1 MEHGHHHGPVSGAEV
16 YDVVGI
22 GFGPANLA
30 LAIAME
36 EAAPEAGLRRLFLE
50 AKPSY
55 VWHPGMLLEGSM
67 LQVTVLKDLVTV
79 ENPRSGFTFLSYLKE
94 KGRLYDFLNL
104 RTLFPTRVEFND
116 YLGWAA
122 EKLDRWV
129 CYGRQVVEI
138 LPAAADGSVTA
149 ENPELLRVMAR
160 DAASGRSLEYLTRHL
175 VLAAGAE
182 PVAPAGIDFRRSP
195 RVFHSH
201 HFLDRIRAFPDRE
214 APYRFVVVGSGQS
227 AGELFEYLM
236 DHYPNADVT
245 AAVRRFAYKPVDE
258 SDFTNRIFFPEWV
271 DYYHDLPGER
281 RRAFFADLKDV
292 NYAAIDHPLIRRIYE
307 KLYRQKVRGHERC
320 RLRPFLEL
328 ERVTETGSGLAVEC
342 RDVMQGGRVAL
353 AADALVLCTGYEWR
367 KEHPLLDALAPWF
380 ERDDL
385 GGYAV
390 KRDYAIA
397 ARGGFRPNVYL
408 QGYCEDTHGISET
421 VLSLLPV
428 RAKEIL
434 TSILASRATSREMAV
449 GAAGVPAPLL

>member
-1 MEHGHHHGPVSGAEV
+1 
-16 YDVVGI
+16 
-22 GFGPANLA
+22 
-30 LAIAME
+30 ME
-36 EAAPEAGLRRLFLE
+36 EGAPAGIRRLFLE
-50 AKPSY
+50 TKPSY
-55 VWHPGMLLEGSM
+55 VWHPGMLLEGSI

-79 ENPRSGFTFLSYLKE
+79 ENPRSRFTFLCYLKE

-129 CYGRQVVEI
+129 CYGREVVAV

-149 ENPELLRVMAR
+149 EDPELLAVVAR
-160 DAASGRSLEYLTRHL
+160 DAATGRELRYLTRHL

-182 PVAPAGIDFRRSP
+182 PVAPAGIDFRGGS

-201 HFLDRIRAFPDRE
+201 CFLDRIRAFPDRD

-227 AGELFEYLM
+227 AGEIFEYLM
-236 DHYPNADVT
+236 DHYPRAEVT

-271 DYYHDLPGER
+271 DYYHALPGER
-281 RRAFFADLKDV
+281 RRAFFSDLRDV

-307 KLYRQKVRGHERC
+307 KLYRQKVQGYERC
-320 RLRPFLEL
+320 RLHPFLEF
-328 ERVTETGSGLAVEC
+328 EQVVETEDALTVGC
-342 RDVMQGGRVAL
+342 RDVMQGGRVEL
-353 AADALVLCTGYEWR
+353 AADALVLCTGYVWR

-390 KRDYAIA
+390 RRDYAIA
-397 ARGGFRPNVYL
+397 SREGFRPNVYL
-408 QGYCEDTHGISET
+408 QGYCEDSHGISET
-421 VLSLLPV
+421 VLSLMPV

-434 TSILASRATSREMAV
+434 MSIVGTPMPSRKVVGKVLEYEDRASGRR
-449 GAAGVPAPLL
+449 